1 MLKIKDTIL
10 INEYGQGITDISPI
24 LSLFKNFSIEE
35 KRDYLEEIA
44 SLILQSKPNN
54 NDIGTAIKESQL
66 RVTYTPCVLLRKGV
80 ENHNLKK
87 IITLPEAELEKVLML
102 LMSLFKIA
110 YQRRFIEEK
119 NNPGKWW
126 YWDLSDKNN
135 ILKIESMIKNSSCR

>member
-10 INEYGQGITDISPI
+10 INKYGQGITDISPI
-24 LSLFKNFSIEE
+24 LSLFKSFSVEE

-54 NDIGTAIKESQL
+54 NDIETAIKESQL
-66 RVTYTPCVLLRKGV
+66 KATYTPCVLLTKGV

-87 IITLPEAELEKVLML
+87 IINLPKTELEKVLML
-102 LMSLFKIA
+102 LMSLFRIA

-119 NNPGKWW
+119 NNSGKWW
-126 YWDLSDKNN
+126 YWDLSDEQKVEM
-135 ILKIESMIKNSSCR
+135 ILRNYF

>member
-10 INEYGQGITDISPI
+10 INKYGQEITDISPI
-24 LSLFKNFSIEE
+24 LSLFKSFSVEE

-54 NDIGTAIKESQL
+54 NDIETSIKESQL
-66 RVTYTPCVLLRKGV
+66 KTTYTPCVLLTKGV

-87 IITLPEAELEKVLML
+87 IITLPKTELEKVLML

-119 NNPGKWW
+119 NNPDKWW

-135 ILKIESMIKNSSCR
+135 ILKIENMVK